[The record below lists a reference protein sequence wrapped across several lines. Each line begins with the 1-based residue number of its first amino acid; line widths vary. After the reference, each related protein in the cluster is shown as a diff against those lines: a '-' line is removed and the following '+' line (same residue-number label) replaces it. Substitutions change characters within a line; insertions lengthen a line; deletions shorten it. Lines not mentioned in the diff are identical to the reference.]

1 MTTSLG
7 ESALLTFYRA
17 ACVPALAATALL
29 TACGGSG
36 GPPPAPPPVIVQTI
50 VVKTQ
55 NVPNIGE
62 LPGRIQ
68 AVRTAEVRART
79 DGIVVRRLYEEG
91 SVVAEGTPLFRLDAR
106 DYNAQVEAAQGTLQ
120 RAQAARSNAASVV
133 RRYDPLVSQRAI
145 SGQEYDSARNDLAQ
159 AEAQV
164 TEARA
169 ALTRADL
176 QLGYTIVRAPIA
188 GRVGKAEVTEGA
200 LVSASQATLMT
211 RVDQVSPVYAVFTE
225 SSSAILTLTQQVYSG
240 QLSFSPANVTVQLVL
255 ENGTNYP
262 VPGRVDFTDASVD
275 PTTGSQTIRAQFK
288 NVDGLL
294 APGQFVRGRLNAGTL
309 RNGIMLPARAIQFK
323 GEQASVSILGK
334 DGDVVSR
341 PITVGSLE
349 GQNWIVKSGV
359 RAGERVIVDG
369 WQKVR
374 PGQKAMDA
382 ADAKKA
388 QAKAASSKTANG
400 G

>member
-1 MTTSLG
+1 M
-7 ESALLTFYRA
+7 TFYRA
-17 ACVPALAATALL
+17 ARVPAFATTLL
-29 TACGGSG
+29 LSACGGAG
-36 GPPPAPPPVIVQTI
+36 DQPAAPPPVIVQTI

-62 LPGRIQ
+62 LPGRVQ

-79 DGIVVRRLYEEG
+79 DGIVERRLYEEG
-91 SVVAEGTPLFRLDAR
+91 SVVKQGTPLFQLDAR
-106 DYNAQVEAAQGTLQ
+106 DYRAQVEQAQGTLQ
-120 RAQAARSNAASVV
+120 RALAARSNAASVV

-176 QLGYTIVRAPIA
+176 QLGYTIVRAPLS
-188 GRVGKAEVTEGA
+188 GRVGRAEVTEGA

-211 RVDQVSPVYAVFTE
+211 RVDQISPVYAVFTE
-225 SSSAILTLTQQVYSG
+225 SNSAILTLTQQFNAG
-240 QLSFSPANVTVQLVL
+240 QLSYSPANLTVQLVL
-255 ENGTNYP
+255 ENGTAYP
-262 VPGRVDFTDASVD
+262 ITGRVDFTDASVD
-275 PTTGSQTIRAQFK
+275 PTTGSQTIRARFD

-294 APGQFVRGRLNAGTL
+294 APGQFVRGRIQAGVL
-309 RNGIMLPARAIQFK
+309 QNGILLPARAVQFK
-323 GEQASVSILGK
+323 GEQASVSVLGK

-341 PITVGSLE
+341 PVSVGSLA
-349 GQNWIVKSGV
+349 GQNWIIKSGL
-359 RAGERVIVDG
+359 RPGERVIVDG

-374 PGQKAMDA
+374 PGLKAIDA
-382 ADAKKA
+382 NDAKKG
-388 QAKAASSKTANG
+388 QMKAAGSPSTRQG